1 MLSIISL
8 LGVALASVLLIDTN
22 SSPDDEA
29 QDTLTPSPETGG
41 NISGAAESPTANLY
55 DDADTTQDVTLNGG
69 NADDTIHTG
78 AGNDTLSGGR
88 GDDVLDA
95 DAGADV
101 LHGGQGDDTLQGGAN
116 GDRLYGDGGDDALFG
131 DDHGDHLYGGEG
143 DDMLDGGAGDD
154 VLLGMFGQ
162 DTLIGGSGADVLKGG
177 AADDVLIGNDDTTRD
192 ELYGGAGDDII
203 HAGAG
208 DYVSGGRGDDVI
220 QLTTD
225 AAVYVDDY
233 NADDDSI
240 LVYYDSDDLTPELSV
255 SSVDQGLALWADNDL
270 VATFGGIS
278 VLDMGRIALVPM

>member
-8 LGVALASVLLIDTN
+8 LGVALASVLLIDTST
-22 SSPDDEA
+22 SSDEDA
-29 QDTLTPSPETGG
+29 RDMQTPSPDTGG
-41 NISGAAESPTANLY
+41 DISGAAESPTANLY
-55 DDADTTQDVTLNGG
+55 DEEDASQDITLNGG
-69 NADDTIHTG
+69 ATDDTMRTG
-78 AGNDTLSGGR
+78 TGNDTLSGGL

-95 DAGADV
+95 GFGADV

-116 GDRLYGDGGDDALFG
+116 GDRLYGDAGDDALFG
-131 DDHGDHLYGGEG
+131 EDHGDHLYGGEG

-154 VLLGMFGQ
+154 ALFGMFGQ
-162 DTLIGGSGADVLKGG
+162 DTLIGGAGADVLKGG
-177 AADDVLIGNDDTTRD
+177 ASDDVLIGNDDTTRD
-192 ELYGGAGDDII
+192 ELHGGAGDDII

-255 SSVDQGLALWADNDL
+255 SSVDHGLALWADNDL